1 MNVVGIFGVSG
12 VGKTTMINAVLATE
26 PHWLR
31 ISGGTLIQKK
41 SGTRDRDALRA
52 LPGDVILENQMAIVR
67 GVERVRES
75 ANAQLILF
83 DGHLVVDNI
92 LDIVQVPFEIV
103 RGLGLAGISFV
114 KDVPNVIRARR
125 LADSSRQRFAR
136 TIAQIS
142 REQTLALELAKRY
155 SSQLNLC
162 LKVFSPQDRDQLQAY
177 LRAFSLPE
185 RPFQVKLDP

>member
-12 VGKTTMINAVLATE
+12 VGKTTMINAVLAAE

-31 ISGGTLIQKK
+31 ISGGTLIQQI

-52 LPGDVILENQMAIVR
+52 LPGEVILENQIAIVR

-75 ANAQLILF
+75 ASAQLILF

-92 LDIVQVPFEIV
+92 LDLVQVPFETV
-103 RGLGLAGISFV
+103 RALGLAGIVFV
-114 KDVPNVIRARR
+114 KEIPNVIRARR

-142 REQTLALELAKRY
+142 REQTLALGLAKRY
-155 SSQLNLC
+155 SSQLNLR

-177 LRAFSLPE
+177 LRPFSSPE
-185 RPFQVKLDP
+185 RRFQVKLDP

>member
-31 ISGGTLIQKK
+31 ISGGTLIQEK

-52 LPGDVILENQMAIVR
+52 LPGGVILENQMAIVR

-103 RGLGLAGISFV
+103 RGLGLAGIVFV
-114 KDVPNVIRARR
+114 KDVPDAIRARR

-136 TIAQIS
+136 TIVQIS
-142 REQTLALELAKRY
+142 REQALALKLARRY
-155 SSQLNLC
+155 AMRLNHP
-162 LKVFSPQDRDQLQAY
+162 LKVLTPQDRDPLREY
-177 LRAFSLPE
+177 LRTFSLPK
-185 RPFQVKLDP
+185 RPSHVKADP